1 MKGYDQMKRKTVAMI
16 IAFVLSIST
25 AVSGFGDMA
34 VQANTLPK
42 SNEISTEKLK
52 IKNFK
57 WKAKQILYMG
67 QRVYT
72 VELTNKSKFDV
83 LGFQIRYRLKE
94 DATDEQKALFDEFKQ
109 ENSEDLDQGEVTMGG
124 ALQRYVKSGSKLTK
138 VPLTLGLGDYSTAT
152 FPTKEQF
159 EAMEEDYIA
168 LGIIYKNELNV
179 VYYDCI
185 NKSWSVNGSKE
196 INNWPE
202 NDITSLI
209 VKPKS
214 KVIECDYLE
223 SINHFNAF
231 RMAVDDELIS
241 RNPFDFPISDIMMNN
256 AVKRDAL
263 TNDEQKRFLKFVKE
277 DSHFSKFYEGF
288 YILIHTGMRISEFCG
303 LTYKD
308 VDYKRMTITIS
319 KQLQY
324 HGANNYWIEK
334 CKTNSGLR
342 TIPIP
347 KNDIELMRC
356 FKTLCSQA
364 KMRKNQPEVDG
375 VKGFLYLSEAGKPLV
390 AFQWAKKFEYAVLH
404 HNRIYK
410 KELPK
415 ITPHIC
421 RHTYCSNMIKAG
433 VNPKVVQY
441 LMGHSSS

>member
-1 MKGYDQMKRKTVAMI
+1 MKRKDTKGRVLKNGEYQEANGRYVFKYYVDGKRYVIRSWKLVKSDKVPDGKRDGLCLRDMEKNIQFKLNEYVKFEGANLTVFALVEKYDAQKLGIRKNTMVGHTTVRRYLEKDPFGKKKIETVRI
-16 IAFVLSIST
+16 I
-25 AVSGFGDMA
+25 D
-34 VQANTLPK
+34 
-42 SNEISTEKLK
+42 
-52 IKNFK
+52 
-57 WKAKQILYMG
+57 AKQFMI
-67 QRVYT
+67 Q
-72 VELTNKSKFDV
+72 
-83 LGFQIRYRLKE
+83 LKE
-94 DATDEQKALFDEFKQ
+94 E
-109 ENSEDLDQGEVTMGG
+109 G
-124 ALQRYVKSGSKLTK
+124 KS
-138 VPLTLGLGDYSTAT
+138 YSTLCS
-152 FPTKEQF
+152 
-159 EAMEEDYIA
+159 YR
-168 LGIIYKNELNV
+168 G
-179 VYYDCI
+179 
-185 NKSWSVNGSKE
+185 
-196 INNWPE
+196 
-202 NDITSLI
+202 
-209 VKPKS
+209 
-214 KVIECDYLE
+214 VIRP
-223 SINHFNAF
+223 AF

-308 VDYKRMTITIS
+308 VDFKRMTITIS
-319 KQLQY
+319 RQLQY

-364 KMRKNQPEVDG
+364 RMRKNQPEVDG
-375 VKGFLYLSEAGKPLV
+375 IKGFLYLSEAGKPLV

-441 LMGHSSS
+441 LMGHSSSEITLNIYTYSFRRCNSRT

>member
-1 MKGYDQMKRKTVAMI
+1 MKRKDTKGRVLKNGEYQEVNGRYVFKYYVDGKRYVIRSWKLVRSDKVPDGKRDGLCLRDMEKNIQFKLNEYVKFEGANLTVSELVEKYDQQKLGIRKNTMVGHTTVRRYLEKDPFGKKKIETVRI
-16 IAFVLSIST
+16 I
-25 AVSGFGDMA
+25 D
-34 VQANTLPK
+34 
-42 SNEISTEKLK
+42 
-52 IKNFK
+52 
-57 WKAKQILYMG
+57 AKQFMI
-67 QRVYT
+67 Q
-72 VELTNKSKFDV
+72 
-83 LGFQIRYRLKE
+83 LKE
-94 DATDEQKALFDEFKQ
+94 E
-109 ENSEDLDQGEVTMGG
+109 G
-124 ALQRYVKSGSKLTK
+124 KS
-138 VPLTLGLGDYSTAT
+138 YSTLCS
-152 FPTKEQF
+152 
-159 EAMEEDYIA
+159 YR
-168 LGIIYKNELNV
+168 G
-179 VYYDCI
+179 
-185 NKSWSVNGSKE
+185 
-196 INNWPE
+196 
-202 NDITSLI
+202 
-209 VKPKS
+209 
-214 KVIECDYLE
+214 VIRP
-223 SINHFNAF
+223 AF

-288 YILIHTGMRISEFCG
+288 YILIYTGMRISEFCG

-308 VDYKRMTITIS
+308 VDFKRMTITIS

-364 KMRKNQPEVDG
+364 RMRKNQPEVDG

-404 HNRIYK
+404 HNRINK

-441 LMGHSSS
+441 LMGHSSSEITLNIYTHIHLEDVIEELEGVECI

>member
-1 MKGYDQMKRKTVAMI
+1 MKRKDTKGRVLKNGEYQEANGRYVFKYYVDGKRYVIRSWKLVKSDKVPDGKRDGLCLRDMEKNIQFKLNEYVKFEGANLTVFELVEKYDAQKLGIRKNTMVGHTTVRRYLEKDPFGKKKIETVRI
-16 IAFVLSIST
+16 I
-25 AVSGFGDMA
+25 D
-34 VQANTLPK
+34 
-42 SNEISTEKLK
+42 
-52 IKNFK
+52 
-57 WKAKQILYMG
+57 AKQFMI
-67 QRVYT
+67 Q
-72 VELTNKSKFDV
+72 
-83 LGFQIRYRLKE
+83 LKE
-94 DATDEQKALFDEFKQ
+94 E
-109 ENSEDLDQGEVTMGG
+109 G
-124 ALQRYVKSGSKLTK
+124 KS
-138 VPLTLGLGDYSTAT
+138 YSTLCS
-152 FPTKEQF
+152 
-159 EAMEEDYIA
+159 YR
-168 LGIIYKNELNV
+168 G
-179 VYYDCI
+179 
-185 NKSWSVNGSKE
+185 
-196 INNWPE
+196 
-202 NDITSLI
+202 
-209 VKPKS
+209 
-214 KVIECDYLE
+214 VIRP
-223 SINHFNAF
+223 AF

-277 DSHFSKFYEGF
+277 DSHFSKFYECF

-308 VDYKRMTITIS
+308 VDFKRMTITIS
-319 KQLQY
+319 RQLQY

-364 KMRKNQPEVDG
+364 RMRKNQPEVDG
-375 VKGFLYLSEAGKPLV
+375 IKGFLYLSEAGKPLV

-441 LMGHSSS
+441 LMGHSSSEITLNIYTYSFRRCNSRT

>member
-1 MKGYDQMKRKTVAMI
+1 MKRKDTKGRVLKNGEYQEVNGRYVFKYYVDGKRYVIRSWKLVRSDKVPDGKRDGLCLRDMEKNIQFKLNEYVKFEGANLTVSELVEKYDQQKLGIRKNTMVGHTTVRRYLEKDPFGKKKIETVRI
-16 IAFVLSIST
+16 I
-25 AVSGFGDMA
+25 D
-34 VQANTLPK
+34 
-42 SNEISTEKLK
+42 
-52 IKNFK
+52 
-57 WKAKQILYMG
+57 AKQFMI
-67 QRVYT
+67 Q
-72 VELTNKSKFDV
+72 
-83 LGFQIRYRLKE
+83 LKE
-94 DATDEQKALFDEFKQ
+94 E
-109 ENSEDLDQGEVTMGG
+109 G
-124 ALQRYVKSGSKLTK
+124 KS
-138 VPLTLGLGDYSTAT
+138 YSTLCS
-152 FPTKEQF
+152 
-159 EAMEEDYIA
+159 YR
-168 LGIIYKNELNV
+168 G
-179 VYYDCI
+179 
-185 NKSWSVNGSKE
+185 
-196 INNWPE
+196 
-202 NDITSLI
+202 
-209 VKPKS
+209 
-214 KVIECDYLE
+214 VIRP
-223 SINHFNAF
+223 AF

-288 YILIHTGMRISEFCG
+288 YILIYTGMRISEFCG

-308 VDYKRMTITIS
+308 VDFKRMTITIS

-364 KMRKNQPEVDG
+364 RMRKNQPEVDG

-421 RHTYCSNMIKAG
+421 RHTYCSNMIKSG

-441 LMGHSSS
+441 LMGHSSSEITLNIYTHIHLEDVIEELEGVECI

>member
-1 MKGYDQMKRKTVAMI
+1 MKRKDTKGRVLKNGEYQEVNGRYVFKYYVDGKRYVIRSWKLVRSDKVPDGKRDGLCLRDMEKNIQFKLNEYVKFEGANLTVSELIEKYDQQKLGIRKNTMVGHTTVRRYLEKDPFGKKKIETVRI
-16 IAFVLSIST
+16 I
-25 AVSGFGDMA
+25 D
-34 VQANTLPK
+34 
-42 SNEISTEKLK
+42 
-52 IKNFK
+52 
-57 WKAKQILYMG
+57 AKQFMI
-67 QRVYT
+67 Q
-72 VELTNKSKFDV
+72 
-83 LGFQIRYRLKE
+83 LKE
-94 DATDEQKALFDEFKQ
+94 E
-109 ENSEDLDQGEVTMGG
+109 G
-124 ALQRYVKSGSKLTK
+124 KS
-138 VPLTLGLGDYSTAT
+138 YSTLCS
-152 FPTKEQF
+152 
-159 EAMEEDYIA
+159 YR
-168 LGIIYKNELNV
+168 G
-179 VYYDCI
+179 
-185 NKSWSVNGSKE
+185 
-196 INNWPE
+196 
-202 NDITSLI
+202 
-209 VKPKS
+209 
-214 KVIECDYLE
+214 VIRP
-223 SINHFNAF
+223 AF

-288 YILIHTGMRISEFCG
+288 YILIYTGMRISEFCG

-308 VDYKRMTITIS
+308 VDFKRMTITIS

-364 KMRKNQPEVDG
+364 RMRKNQPEVDG

-441 LMGHSSS
+441 LMGHSSSEITLNIYTHIHLEDVIEELEGVECI

>member
-1 MKGYDQMKRKTVAMI
+1 MKRKDTKGRVLKNGEYQEANGRYVFKYYVDGKRYVIRSWKLVRSDKVPDGKRDGLCLRDMEKNIQFKLNEYVKFEGANLTVFELVEKYDQQKLGIRKNTMVGHTTVRRYLEKDPFGKKKIETVRI
-16 IAFVLSIST
+16 I
-25 AVSGFGDMA
+25 D
-34 VQANTLPK
+34 
-42 SNEISTEKLK
+42 
-52 IKNFK
+52 
-57 WKAKQILYMG
+57 AKQFMI
-67 QRVYT
+67 Q
-72 VELTNKSKFDV
+72 
-83 LGFQIRYRLKE
+83 LKE
-94 DATDEQKALFDEFKQ
+94 E
-109 ENSEDLDQGEVTMGG
+109 G
-124 ALQRYVKSGSKLTK
+124 KS
-138 VPLTLGLGDYSTAT
+138 YSTLCS
-152 FPTKEQF
+152 
-159 EAMEEDYIA
+159 YR
-168 LGIIYKNELNV
+168 G
-179 VYYDCI
+179 
-185 NKSWSVNGSKE
+185 
-196 INNWPE
+196 
-202 NDITSLI
+202 
-209 VKPKS
+209 
-214 KVIECDYLE
+214 VIRP
-223 SINHFNAF
+223 AF

-241 RNPFDFPISDIMMNN
+241 RNPFDFPISDIMTNN

-277 DSHFSKFYEGF
+277 DSHFSKFDEGF

-308 VDYKRMTITIS
+308 IDFKRMTITIS

-347 KNDIELMRC
+347 KNDIELIRC

-364 KMRKNQPEVDG
+364 RMRKNQPEVDG

-404 HNRIYK
+404 NNRIYK

-441 LMGHSSS
+441 LMGHSSSEITLNIYTHVHLEDVIEELEGVECA

>member
-1 MKGYDQMKRKTVAMI
+1 MKRKDTKGRVLKNGEYQEANGRYVFKYYVDGKRYVIRSWKLVRSDKVPDGKRDGLCLRDMEKNIQFKLNEYVKFEGANLTVFELVEKYDQQKLGIRKNTMVGHTTVRRYLEKDPFGKKKIETVRI
-16 IAFVLSIST
+16 I
-25 AVSGFGDMA
+25 D
-34 VQANTLPK
+34 
-42 SNEISTEKLK
+42 
-52 IKNFK
+52 
-57 WKAKQILYMG
+57 AKQFMI
-67 QRVYT
+67 Q
-72 VELTNKSKFDV
+72 
-83 LGFQIRYRLKE
+83 LKE
-94 DATDEQKALFDEFKQ
+94 E
-109 ENSEDLDQGEVTMGG
+109 G
-124 ALQRYVKSGSKLTK
+124 KS
-138 VPLTLGLGDYSTAT
+138 YSTLCS
-152 FPTKEQF
+152 
-159 EAMEEDYIA
+159 YR
-168 LGIIYKNELNV
+168 G
-179 VYYDCI
+179 
-185 NKSWSVNGSKE
+185 
-196 INNWPE
+196 
-202 NDITSLI
+202 
-209 VKPKS
+209 
-214 KVIECDYLE
+214 VIRP
-223 SINHFNAF
+223 AF

-241 RNPFDFPISDIMMNN
+241 RNPFDFPISDIMTNN

-308 VDYKRMTITIS
+308 IDFKRMTITIS

-347 KNDIELMRC
+347 KNDIELIRC

-364 KMRKNQPEVDG
+364 RMRKNQPEVDG

-404 HNRIYK
+404 NNRIYK

-441 LMGHSSS
+441 LMGHSSSEITLNIYTYSFRRCNRRA

>member
-1 MKGYDQMKRKTVAMI
+1 MKRKDTKGRILKNGEYQEANGRYVFKYYVDGKRYVIRSWKLVKSDKVPDGKRDGLCLRDMEKNIQFKLNEYVKFEGANLTVFELVEKYDAQKLGIRKNTMVGHTTVRRYLEKDPFGKKKIETVRI
-16 IAFVLSIST
+16 I
-25 AVSGFGDMA
+25 D
-34 VQANTLPK
+34 
-42 SNEISTEKLK
+42 
-52 IKNFK
+52 
-57 WKAKQILYMG
+57 AKQFMI
-67 QRVYT
+67 Q
-72 VELTNKSKFDV
+72 
-83 LGFQIRYRLKE
+83 LKE
-94 DATDEQKALFDEFKQ
+94 E
-109 ENSEDLDQGEVTMGG
+109 G
-124 ALQRYVKSGSKLTK
+124 KS
-138 VPLTLGLGDYSTAT
+138 YSTLCS
-152 FPTKEQF
+152 
-159 EAMEEDYIA
+159 YR
-168 LGIIYKNELNV
+168 G
-179 VYYDCI
+179 
-185 NKSWSVNGSKE
+185 
-196 INNWPE
+196 
-202 NDITSLI
+202 
-209 VKPKS
+209 
-214 KVIECDYLE
+214 VIRP
-223 SINHFNAF
+223 AF

-308 VDYKRMTITIS
+308 VDFKRMTITIS

-356 FKTLCSQA
+356 FTTLCSQA

-441 LMGHSSS
+441 LMGHSSSEITLNIYTHIHLEDVIEELGGLDVSKIHRHKL

>member
-1 MKGYDQMKRKTVAMI
+1 MKRKDTKGRVLKNGEYQEVNGRYVFKYYVDGKRYVIRSWKLVRSDKVPDGKRDGLCLRDMEKNIQFKLNEYVKFEGANLTVSELVEKYDQQKLGIRKNTMVGHTTVRRYLEKDPFGKKKIETVRI
-16 IAFVLSIST
+16 I
-25 AVSGFGDMA
+25 D
-34 VQANTLPK
+34 
-42 SNEISTEKLK
+42 
-52 IKNFK
+52 
-57 WKAKQILYMG
+57 AKQFMI
-67 QRVYT
+67 Q
-72 VELTNKSKFDV
+72 
-83 LGFQIRYRLKE
+83 LKE
-94 DATDEQKALFDEFKQ
+94 E
-109 ENSEDLDQGEVTMGG
+109 G
-124 ALQRYVKSGSKLTK
+124 KS
-138 VPLTLGLGDYSTAT
+138 YSTLCS
-152 FPTKEQF
+152 
-159 EAMEEDYIA
+159 YR
-168 LGIIYKNELNV
+168 G
-179 VYYDCI
+179 
-185 NKSWSVNGSKE
+185 
-196 INNWPE
+196 
-202 NDITSLI
+202 
-209 VKPKS
+209 
-214 KVIECDYLE
+214 VIRP
-223 SINHFNAF
+223 AF

-288 YILIHTGMRISEFCG
+288 YILIYTGMRISEFCG

-308 VDYKRMTITIS
+308 VDFKHMTITIS

-364 KMRKNQPEVDG
+364 RMRKNQPEVDG

-441 LMGHSSS
+441 LMGHSSSEITLNIYTHIHLEDVIEELEGVECI

>member
-1 MKGYDQMKRKTVAMI
+1 MKRKDTKGRVLKNGEYQEVNGRYVFKYYVDGKRYVIRSWKLVRSDKVPDGKRDGLCLRDMEKNIQFKLNEYVKFEGANLTVSELVEKYDQQKLGIRKNTMVGHTTVRRYLEKDPFGKKKIETVRI
-16 IAFVLSIST
+16 I
-25 AVSGFGDMA
+25 D
-34 VQANTLPK
+34 
-42 SNEISTEKLK
+42 
-52 IKNFK
+52 
-57 WKAKQILYMG
+57 AKQFMI
-67 QRVYT
+67 Q
-72 VELTNKSKFDV
+72 
-83 LGFQIRYRLKE
+83 LKE
-94 DATDEQKALFDEFKQ
+94 E
-109 ENSEDLDQGEVTMGG
+109 G
-124 ALQRYVKSGSKLTK
+124 KS
-138 VPLTLGLGDYSTAT
+138 YSTLCS
-152 FPTKEQF
+152 
-159 EAMEEDYIA
+159 YR
-168 LGIIYKNELNV
+168 G
-179 VYYDCI
+179 
-185 NKSWSVNGSKE
+185 
-196 INNWPE
+196 
-202 NDITSLI
+202 
-209 VKPKS
+209 
-214 KVIECDYLE
+214 VIRP
-223 SINHFNAF
+223 AF

-288 YILIHTGMRISEFCG
+288 YILIYTGMRISEFCG

-308 VDYKRMTITIS
+308 VDFKRMTITIS

-364 KMRKNQPEVDG
+364 RMRKNQPEVDG

-441 LMGHSSS
+441 LMGHSSSEITLNIYTHIHLENVIEELEGVECI

>member
-1 MKGYDQMKRKTVAMI
+1 MEKNIQFKLNEYVKFEGANLTVFELVEKYDQQKLGIRKNTMVGHTTVRRYLEKDPFGKKKIETVRI
-16 IAFVLSIST
+16 I
-25 AVSGFGDMA
+25 D
-34 VQANTLPK
+34 
-42 SNEISTEKLK
+42 
-52 IKNFK
+52 
-57 WKAKQILYMG
+57 AKQFMI
-67 QRVYT
+67 Q
-72 VELTNKSKFDV
+72 
-83 LGFQIRYRLKE
+83 LKE
-94 DATDEQKALFDEFKQ
+94 E
-109 ENSEDLDQGEVTMGG
+109 G
-124 ALQRYVKSGSKLTK
+124 KS
-138 VPLTLGLGDYSTAT
+138 YSTLCS
-152 FPTKEQF
+152 
-159 EAMEEDYIA
+159 YR
-168 LGIIYKNELNV
+168 G
-179 VYYDCI
+179 
-185 NKSWSVNGSKE
+185 
-196 INNWPE
+196 
-202 NDITSLI
+202 
-209 VKPKS
+209 
-214 KVIECDYLE
+214 VIRP
-223 SINHFNAF
+223 AF

-308 VDYKRMTITIS
+308 IDFKRMTITIS

-347 KNDIELMRC
+347 KKDIELLHC

-375 VKGFLYLSEAGKPLV
+375 VKCFLYLSEAGKPLV

-441 LMGHSSS
+441 LMGHSSSEITLNIYTHIHLEDVIEELEGAGCV

>member
-1 MKGYDQMKRKTVAMI
+1 MKRKDTKGRVLKNGEYQEANGRYVFKYYVDGKRYVIRSWKLVRSDKVPDGKRDGLCLRDMEKNIQFKLTEYVKFEGANLTVFELVEKYDQQKLGIRKNTMVGHTTVRRYLEKDPFGKKKIETVRI
-16 IAFVLSIST
+16 I
-25 AVSGFGDMA
+25 D
-34 VQANTLPK
+34 
-42 SNEISTEKLK
+42 
-52 IKNFK
+52 
-57 WKAKQILYMG
+57 AKQFMI
-67 QRVYT
+67 Q
-72 VELTNKSKFDV
+72 
-83 LGFQIRYRLKE
+83 LKE
-94 DATDEQKALFDEFKQ
+94 E
-109 ENSEDLDQGEVTMGG
+109 G
-124 ALQRYVKSGSKLTK
+124 KS
-138 VPLTLGLGDYSTAT
+138 YSTLCS
-152 FPTKEQF
+152 
-159 EAMEEDYIA
+159 YR
-168 LGIIYKNELNV
+168 G
-179 VYYDCI
+179 
-185 NKSWSVNGSKE
+185 
-196 INNWPE
+196 
-202 NDITSLI
+202 
-209 VKPKS
+209 
-214 KVIECDYLE
+214 VIRP
-223 SINHFNAF
+223 AF

-308 VDYKRMTITIS
+308 IDFKRMTITIS

-347 KNDIELMRC
+347 KKDIELLHC

-364 KMRKNQPEVDG
+364 RMRKNQPEVDG

-390 AFQWAKKFEYAVLH
+390 AFQWAKKFDYAVLH

-441 LMGHSSS
+441 LMGHSSSEITLNIYTHIHLEDVIEELEGVECV

>member
-1 MKGYDQMKRKTVAMI
+1 MKRKDTKGRVLKNGEYQEVNGRYVFKYYVDGKRYVIRSWKLVRSDKVPDGKRDGLCLRDMEKNIQFKLNEYVKFEGANLTVSELVEKYDQQKLGIRKNTMVGHTTVRRYLEKDPFGKKKIETVRI
-16 IAFVLSIST
+16 I
-25 AVSGFGDMA
+25 D
-34 VQANTLPK
+34 
-42 SNEISTEKLK
+42 
-52 IKNFK
+52 
-57 WKAKQILYMG
+57 AKQFMI
-67 QRVYT
+67 Q
-72 VELTNKSKFDV
+72 
-83 LGFQIRYRLKE
+83 LKE
-94 DATDEQKALFDEFKQ
+94 E
-109 ENSEDLDQGEVTMGG
+109 G
-124 ALQRYVKSGSKLTK
+124 KS
-138 VPLTLGLGDYSTAT
+138 YSTLCS
-152 FPTKEQF
+152 
-159 EAMEEDYIA
+159 YR
-168 LGIIYKNELNV
+168 G
-179 VYYDCI
+179 
-185 NKSWSVNGSKE
+185 
-196 INNWPE
+196 
-202 NDITSLI
+202 
-209 VKPKS
+209 
-214 KVIECDYLE
+214 VIRP
-223 SINHFNAF
+223 AF

-288 YILIHTGMRISEFCG
+288 YILIYTGMRISEFCG

-308 VDYKRMTITIS
+308 VDFKRMTITIS

-364 KMRKNQPEVDG
+364 RMRKNQPEVDG

-441 LMGHSSS
+441 LMGYSSSEITLNIYTHIHLEDVIEELEGVECI

>member
-1 MKGYDQMKRKTVAMI
+1 MKRKDTKGRVLKNGEYQEANGRYVFKYYVDGKRYVIRSWKLVKSDKVPDGKRDGLCLRDMEKNIQFKLNEYVKFEGANLTVFELVEKYDAQKLGIRKNTMVGHTTVRRYLEKDPFGKKKIETVRI
-16 IAFVLSIST
+16 I
-25 AVSGFGDMA
+25 D
-34 VQANTLPK
+34 
-42 SNEISTEKLK
+42 
-52 IKNFK
+52 
-57 WKAKQILYMG
+57 AKQFMI
-67 QRVYT
+67 Q
-72 VELTNKSKFDV
+72 
-83 LGFQIRYRLKE
+83 LKE
-94 DATDEQKALFDEFKQ
+94 E
-109 ENSEDLDQGEVTMGG
+109 G
-124 ALQRYVKSGSKLTK
+124 KS
-138 VPLTLGLGDYSTAT
+138 YSTLCS
-152 FPTKEQF
+152 
-159 EAMEEDYIA
+159 YR
-168 LGIIYKNELNV
+168 G
-179 VYYDCI
+179 
-185 NKSWSVNGSKE
+185 
-196 INNWPE
+196 
-202 NDITSLI
+202 
-209 VKPKS
+209 
-214 KVIECDYLE
+214 VIRP
-223 SINHFNAF
+223 AF

-421 RHTYCSNMIKAG
+421 RHTYCSNMIKF
-433 VNPKVVQY
+433 
-441 LMGHSSS
+441 

>member
-1 MKGYDQMKRKTVAMI
+1 MKRKDTKGRVLKNGEYQEVNGRYVFKYYVDGKRYVIRSWKLVRSDKVPDGKRDGLCLRDMEKNIQFKLNEYVKFEGANLTVSELVEKYDQQKLGIRKNTMVGHTTVRRYLEKDPFGKKKIETVRI
-16 IAFVLSIST
+16 I
-25 AVSGFGDMA
+25 D
-34 VQANTLPK
+34 
-42 SNEISTEKLK
+42 
-52 IKNFK
+52 
-57 WKAKQILYMG
+57 AKQFMI
-67 QRVYT
+67 Q
-72 VELTNKSKFDV
+72 
-83 LGFQIRYRLKE
+83 LKE
-94 DATDEQKALFDEFKQ
+94 E
-109 ENSEDLDQGEVTMGG
+109 G
-124 ALQRYVKSGSKLTK
+124 KS
-138 VPLTLGLGDYSTAT
+138 YSTLCS
-152 FPTKEQF
+152 
-159 EAMEEDYIA
+159 YR
-168 LGIIYKNELNV
+168 G
-179 VYYDCI
+179 
-185 NKSWSVNGSKE
+185 
-196 INNWPE
+196 
-202 NDITSLI
+202 
-209 VKPKS
+209 
-214 KVIECDYLE
+214 VIRP
-223 SINHFNAF
+223 AF

-288 YILIHTGMRISEFCG
+288 YILIYTGMRISEFCG

-308 VDYKRMTITIS
+308 VDFKRMTITIS

-364 KMRKNQPEVDG
+364 RMRKNQPEVDG

-441 LMGHSSS
+441 LMGHSSSGITLNIYTHIHLEDVIEELEGVECI

>member
-1 MKGYDQMKRKTVAMI
+1 MKRKDTKGRVLKNGEYQEVNGRYVFKYYVDGKRYVIRSWKLVRSDKVPDGKRDGLCLRDMEKNIQFKLNEYVKFEGANLTVSELVEKYDQQKLGIRKNTMVGHTTVRRYLEKDPFGKKKIETVRI
-16 IAFVLSIST
+16 I
-25 AVSGFGDMA
+25 D
-34 VQANTLPK
+34 
-42 SNEISTEKLK
+42 
-52 IKNFK
+52 
-57 WKAKQILYMG
+57 AKQFMI
-67 QRVYT
+67 Q
-72 VELTNKSKFDV
+72 
-83 LGFQIRYRLKE
+83 LKE
-94 DATDEQKALFDEFKQ
+94 E
-109 ENSEDLDQGEVTMGG
+109 G
-124 ALQRYVKSGSKLTK
+124 KS
-138 VPLTLGLGDYSTAT
+138 YSTLCS
-152 FPTKEQF
+152 
-159 EAMEEDYIA
+159 YR
-168 LGIIYKNELNV
+168 G
-179 VYYDCI
+179 
-185 NKSWSVNGSKE
+185 
-196 INNWPE
+196 
-202 NDITSLI
+202 
-209 VKPKS
+209 
-214 KVIECDYLE
+214 VIRP
-223 SINHFNAF
+223 AF

-288 YILIHTGMRISEFCG
+288 YILIYTGMRISEFCG

-308 VDYKRMTITIS
+308 VDFKRMTITIS

-347 KNDIELMRC
+347 KNDIELIRC

-364 KMRKNQPEVDG
+364 RMRKNQPEVDG

-404 HNRIYK
+404 NNRIYK

-441 LMGHSSS
+441 LMGHSSSEITLNIYTHVHLEDVIEELEGVECA

>member
-1 MKGYDQMKRKTVAMI
+1 MKRKDTKGRVLKNGEYQEENGRYVFKYYVDGKRYVIRSWKLVKSDKVPDGKRDGLCLRDMEKNIQFKLNEYVKFEGANLTVFELVEKYDAQKLGIRKNTMVGHTTVRRYLEKDPFGKKKIETVRI
-16 IAFVLSIST
+16 I
-25 AVSGFGDMA
+25 D
-34 VQANTLPK
+34 
-42 SNEISTEKLK
+42 
-52 IKNFK
+52 
-57 WKAKQILYMG
+57 AKQFMI
-67 QRVYT
+67 Q
-72 VELTNKSKFDV
+72 
-83 LGFQIRYRLKE
+83 LKE
-94 DATDEQKALFDEFKQ
+94 E
-109 ENSEDLDQGEVTMGG
+109 G
-124 ALQRYVKSGSKLTK
+124 KS
-138 VPLTLGLGDYSTAT
+138 YSTLCS
-152 FPTKEQF
+152 
-159 EAMEEDYIA
+159 YR
-168 LGIIYKNELNV
+168 G
-179 VYYDCI
+179 
-185 NKSWSVNGSKE
+185 
-196 INNWPE
+196 
-202 NDITSLI
+202 
-209 VKPKS
+209 
-214 KVIECDYLE
+214 VIRP
-223 SINHFNAF
+223 AF

-308 VDYKRMTITIS
+308 VDFKRMTITIS

-334 CKTNSGLR
+334 CKTKSGLR
-342 TIPIP
+342 TIPIS

-364 KMRKNQPEVDG
+364 RMRKNQPEVDG

-441 LMGHSSS
+441 LMGHSSSEITLNIYTYSFRRCNRRT

>member
-1 MKGYDQMKRKTVAMI
+1 MKRKDTKGRVLKNGEYQEVNGRYVFKYYVDGKRYVIRSWKLVRSDKVPDGKRDGLCLRDMEKNIQFKLNEYVKFEGANLTVFELVEKYDQQKLGIRKNTMVGHTTVRRYLEKDPFGKKKIETVRI
-16 IAFVLSIST
+16 I
-25 AVSGFGDMA
+25 D
-34 VQANTLPK
+34 
-42 SNEISTEKLK
+42 
-52 IKNFK
+52 
-57 WKAKQILYMG
+57 AKQFMI
-67 QRVYT
+67 Q
-72 VELTNKSKFDV
+72 
-83 LGFQIRYRLKE
+83 LKE
-94 DATDEQKALFDEFKQ
+94 E
-109 ENSEDLDQGEVTMGG
+109 G
-124 ALQRYVKSGSKLTK
+124 KS
-138 VPLTLGLGDYSTAT
+138 YSTLCS
-152 FPTKEQF
+152 
-159 EAMEEDYIA
+159 YR
-168 LGIIYKNELNV
+168 G
-179 VYYDCI
+179 
-185 NKSWSVNGSKE
+185 
-196 INNWPE
+196 
-202 NDITSLI
+202 
-209 VKPKS
+209 
-214 KVIECDYLE
+214 VIRP
-223 SINHFNAF
+223 AF

-308 VDYKRMTITIS
+308 VDFKRMTITIS

-347 KNDIELMRC
+347 KNDVELLRC
-356 FKTLCSQA
+356 FTTLCSQA
-364 KMRKNQPEVDG
+364 RMRKNQPEVDG

-390 AFQWAKKFEYAVLH
+390 AFQWAKKFEYAILH

-441 LMGHSSS
+441 LMGHSSSEITLNIYTHIHLEDVIEELEGVDVSKIHRHKL